1 MLEAEVEHGTA
12 LAVEHAAMPE
22 GRRNILWWLFGGY
35 AWGDTWEDTARR
47 NLARFR
53 AEYARRPDDQ
63 RFRKLV
69 AELSEASAEFRAW
82 WPRHEVLAEQGG
94 TKTIE
99 RDRLGTLRLHHLQTI
114 PTTHP
119 ELRLTL
125 YAPADARTAG
135 LLRELL

>member
-63 RFRKLV
+63 RF
-69 AELSEASAEFRAW
+69 
-82 WPRHEVLAEQGG
+82 
-94 TKTIE
+94 
-99 RDRLGTLRLHHLQTI
+99 
-114 PTTHP
+114 
-119 ELRLTL
+119 
-125 YAPADARTAG
+125 
-135 LLRELL
+135 